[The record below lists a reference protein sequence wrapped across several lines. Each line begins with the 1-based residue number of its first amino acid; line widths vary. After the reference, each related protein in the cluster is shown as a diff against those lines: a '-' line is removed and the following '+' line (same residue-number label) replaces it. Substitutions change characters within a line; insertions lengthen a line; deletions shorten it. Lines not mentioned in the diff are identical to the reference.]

1 MFYLKPRN
9 KTETNKKMTHTH
21 THTHTHTSGPWT
33 CAEQNDWDGA
43 NIIDKYGRI
52 VADCQGCDI
61 PGAHGEVGTD
71 EAKANAYL
79 LAAAPD
85 LLDALKTC
93 LSELNQLAFLAN
105 DKLAKGAIKE
115 GIAAIAKAEGKI

>member
-1 MFYLKPRN
+1 
-9 KTETNKKMTHTH
+9 MTHTH
-21 THTHTHTSGPWT
+21 THTPEPWT
-33 CAEQNDWDGA
+33 CAEMNDWDGA
-43 NIIDKYGRI
+43 HVIDKHGRI
-52 VADCQGCDI
+52 IADCQGCDI

-71 EAKANAYL
+71 EAKANARL
-79 LAAAPD
+79 IAAAPD

-115 GIAAIAKAEGKI
+115 GIAAIAKAEGNA